1 MSAFKTTG
9 LRAGL
14 QNQFGSGDTLLLP
27 TLVATDATAAG
38 ITIPASKMITG
49 LFRRSGPGAGY
60 TDTFD
65 TAVNIYNA
73 LVGEGSDPEIAVG
86 DAFLLRIINS
96 VAFLETITLG
106 AGMVAGVGTIAS
118 VTASTW
124 REFLFTFLSVQ
135 KPISIYCNT
144 TNGSAAVTFVLA
156 PNQTALP
163 MGPAPGSANI
173 TPGAFVSGT
182 GIAAGTTVLGLTQAP
197 GGMTGFTLSANAT
210 ATGTALLSF
219 GPYLKVDG
227 PGSGTL

>member
-1 MSAFKTTG
+1 MSAFKNVG
-9 LRAGL
+9 MRAGL
-14 QNQFGSGDTLLLP
+14 LTPFASGDTLLIP
-27 TLVATDATAAG
+27 SVMATDATAGNVTLSA
-38 ITIPASKMITG
+38 AKMVTG
-49 LFRRSGPGAGY
+49 LLRRSGPGAGY
-60 TDTFD
+60 ADTFD

-86 DAFLLRIINS
+86 DAFLLRILNS
-96 VAFLETITLG
+96 AAFNENITLG
-106 AGMVAGVGTIAS
+106 AGMVAGVGTLTPIAG
-118 VTASTW
+118 STW

-135 KPISIYCNT
+135 KPVSIYCNT

-156 PNQTALP
+156 PNQSALP
-163 MGPAPGSANI
+163 MGPAPGSVNI
-173 TPGAFVSGT
+173 TPGAFVSGI

-227 PGSGTL
+227 SGSGTL